1 MLYLEGDVMK
11 TFLGRFYR
19 DKFYIELIVAAG
31 LFLTALVFNM
41 LMEFIIYM
49 LYFIIFLEITRAIL
63 NYIREQRVVLS
74 ILVDA
79 FIILALRELIV
90 NVVKIN
96 NEKLDS
102 IEALFA
108 SSLNW
113 NVLIVSGVI
122 LFLLFVRYLSV
133 KTSQRY
139 MFERKNLKSIP
150 DDEYIS

>member
-1 MLYLEGDVMK
+1 MK
-11 TFLGRFYR
+11 TFIGRFYR
-19 DKFYIELIVAAG
+19 DKFYIELIVAAS
-31 LFLTALVFNM
+31 LFLIALVLNM

-49 LYFIIFLEITRAIL
+49 LYFIIFLEITRAVI
-63 NYIREQRVVLS
+63 NYIREQRVVLT

-96 NEKLDS
+96 NEKIES
-102 IEALFA
+102 IDALLA

-113 NVLIVSGVI
+113 NIMVIAGVVI
-122 LFLLFVRYLSV
+122 FLLIVRYLSI

-150 DDEYIS
+150 ENEYVS

>member
-1 MLYLEGDVMK
+1 MK
-11 TFLGRFYR
+11 TFIGRFYR
-19 DKFYIELIVAAG
+19 DKFYIEIIVAAT
-31 LFLTALVFNM
+31 LFLTALVFDM

-49 LYFIIFLEITRAIL
+49 LYFIIFLEITRAVI
-63 NYIREQRVVLS
+63 NYIREQRVVLT

-96 NEKLDS
+96 NEK
-102 IEALFA
+102 IESMDALLA

-113 NVLIVSGVI
+113 NIMVISGVVI
-122 LFLLFVRYLSV
+122 FLLLVRYLSI

-150 DDEYIS
+150 EDEYVS

>member
-1 MLYLEGDVMK
+1 MK
-11 TFLGRFYR
+11 TFIGRFYR
-19 DKFYIELIVAAG
+19 DKFYIEIVVAAA
-31 LFLTALVFNM
+31 LFFTALIADM
-41 LMEFIIYM
+41 LIEFIIYM
-49 LYFIIFLEITRAIL
+49 LYFIIFLEITRAVI

-96 NEKLDS
+96 NENLDS

-113 NVLIVSGVI
+113 NVLIISGVI
-122 LFLLFVRYLSV
+122 LFLLLVRYLSV

-139 MFERKNLKSIP
+139 MFERKKLKSIP
-150 DDEYIS
+150 EDEYVS

>member
-1 MLYLEGDVMK
+1 MK
-11 TFLGRFYR
+11 TFIGRFYR
-19 DKFYIELIVAAG
+19 DKFYIEIIVAAG
-31 LFLTALVFNM
+31 LFFLALVFNM

-49 LYFIIFLEITRAIL
+49 LYFIIFLEITRAVI
-63 NYIREQRVVLS
+63 NYIREQRVVLT

-113 NVLIVSGVI
+113 NILIISGVI
-122 LFLLFVRYLSV
+122 LFLLLVRYLSV

-150 DDEYIS
+150 ENDYVS

>member
-1 MLYLEGDVMK
+1 MK
-11 TFLGRFYR
+11 TFIGRFYR
-19 DKFYIELIVAAG
+19 DKFYIELIVAAT
-31 LFLTALVFNM
+31 LFLIALVLNM

-49 LYFIIFLEITRAIL
+49 LYFIIFLEITRAVI
-63 NYIREQRVVLS
+63 NYIREQRVVLT

-96 NEKLDS
+96 NEK
-102 IEALFA
+102 IESMDALLA

-113 NVLIVSGVI
+113 NIMVIAGVVI
-122 LFLLFVRYLSV
+122 FLLIVRYLSV

-150 DDEYIS
+150 EDEYVS